1 MHSRRFGVL
10 AIAHC
15 HPRLF
20 SRLLCLEFEPRQPP
34 VQKTSITQKTLGDAM
49 PNASATNRRLPITIA
64 IAATAV
70 LTVTAADAASI
81 DIGNT
86 DLSLRWDTSL
96 KYSTAARLKQ
106 ADTVLLANPNNDD
119 GDRNFGKGLISNRV
133 DLFTEMDAVWMRRFG
148 ARISA
153 AGYYDRVYNQS
164 NDNPGFGGG
173 AFPNQLSV
181 PANEFTKASRDLHGR
196 KAEVLDTFVF
206 GKFDFG
212 EANATVRAGR
222 HSVLWGES
230 LFFGINAIAGGQQ
243 PFDVVKL
250 LSVPGTQFKEAIRP
264 VPQISGQLQIN
275 SNVSVGAYVQTR
287 WASSRTPAVG
297 SYFSNTDPAVDG
309 GESILLGPG
318 VFAGRQGDREPKNS
332 GQGGLQLRV
341 RGEQTDFGFHAIR
354 FHSKFPTLV
363 PLIGLVQVGPAP
375 TDVAPAPVGYY
386 MAYPQG
392 ITALGASASRTFDI
406 FNVAVEASV
415 RHNQPLA
422 SSQGVDISAIAP
434 VPATNVTDNPGYA
447 VGRTAH
453 VNLSTIGSLGPSLLW
468 KEATLL
474 AELAW
479 NRTLSITRN
488 EAAKDP
494 NGTRDGTA
502 LRLLLEPT
510 YRGVADGLDIGVPV
524 GLGWAPKGSRP
535 LGSGNPNAWIPEGG
549 GDLSIGLNAAF
560 RDTWRATLAY
570 THYFGD
576 AGSFNTNTPNNAY
589 SWKQTLRDRD
599 FIAASLSYSF

>member
-1 MHSRRFGVL
+1 MHLRRFGAL
-10 AIAHC
+10 SIARR

-20 SRLLCLEFEPRQPP
+20 SRLLRSDLEAQQRPTS
-34 VQKTSITQKTLGDAM
+34 KTPGDAM
-49 PNASATNRRLPITIA
+49 SRASLTNRRLPIA
-64 IAATAV
+64 VAAAAAMAATGAG
-70 LTVTAADAASI
+70 AANI
-81 DIGNT
+81 DTGNPE
-86 DLSLRWDTSL
+86 LSLRWDTNVKVSL
-96 KYSTAARLKQ
+96 AGRVKE
-106 ADTVLLANPNNDD
+106 ADAVLLSNPNNDD
-119 GDRNFGKGLISNRV
+119 GDRNFGKGLISNRL
-133 DLFTEMDAVWMRRFG
+133 DLFTEADAVWQRRFG
-148 ARISA
+148 ARLSA
-153 AGYYDRVYNQS
+153 AAYYDRTYNTG
-164 NDNPGFGGG
+164 NDNPGFAGG

-181 PANEFTKASRDLHGR
+181 PADRFTKDTRDLHGR
-196 KAEVLDTFVF
+196 KAELLDAFVF
-206 GKFDFG
+206 GKFELG
-212 EANATVRAGR
+212 EMSATVRAGQ

-230 LFFGINAIAGGQQ
+230 LFFGTNAIAGGQQ

-250 LSVPGTQFKEAIRP
+250 LSVPSTQFKEAIRP

-275 SNVSVGAYVQTR
+275 ANVSVGAYEQTR
-287 WASSRTPAVG
+287 WQSARTPAVG

-318 VFAGRQGDREPKNS
+318 LVAPRQADREPKDS
-332 GQGGLQLRV
+332 GQGGLQLRI
-341 RGEQTDFGFHAIR
+341 RGEQTDYGFYATRFHA
-354 FHSKFPTLV
+354 KFPTLV
-363 PLIGLVQVGPAP
+363 PLIGLTPGGPAP
-375 TDVAPAPVGYY
+375 TGYY

-392 ITALGASASRTFDI
+392 ITALGASASRTFDN
-406 FNVAVEASV
+406 FNVAVEASI
-415 RHNQPLA
+415 RRNQPLA

-434 VPATNVTDNPGYA
+434 VPPTNVTDNPGYA

-453 VNLSTIGSLGPSLLW
+453 VNLSTFASLGPSPLW

-479 NRTLSITRN
+479 NRTLRITKN

-494 NGTRDGTA
+494 NGTRDGVA
-502 LRLLLEPT
+502 LRFLLEPT

-549 GDLSIGLNAAF
+549 GDVSVGLNAAF

-570 THYFGD
+570 THYFGK
-576 AGSFNTNTPNNAY
+576 AGSFNTNTPDNAY